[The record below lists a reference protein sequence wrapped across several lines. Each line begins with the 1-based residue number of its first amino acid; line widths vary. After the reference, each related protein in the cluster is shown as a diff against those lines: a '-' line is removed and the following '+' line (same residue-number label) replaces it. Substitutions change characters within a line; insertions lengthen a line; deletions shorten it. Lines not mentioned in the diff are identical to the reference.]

1 VKRRTSPGIVLRRWP
16 YSENSQVL
24 RILTPDVGT
33 VSLMAKGV
41 NRLKSGHLGVFDTWS
56 LVEIEFGGK
65 EGAEMLNLYRGSL
78 LDRMSGLAAGT
89 RRLAAAGVLA
99 ELAELGAPQGQ
110 ASPRLF
116 LWLQRWLQHLA
127 DGAAVDPVLC
137 AALLEGL
144 EEIGLNPGLTLPAD
158 PPEGTQLWFSP
169 AEGGLVAP
177 PDGQRPEQHAR
188 RLPPTDLDLLRRLKR
203 DPQIAL
209 TAACGDTGLCLTI
222 LGEFLHYHLERPPK
236 AWHLLHREGVPISS
250 AP

>member
-1 VKRRTSPGIVLRRWP
+1 MRRRTSPGIVLRRWP

-33 VSLMAKGV
+33 VSVMAKGV
-41 NRLKSGHLGVFDTWS
+41 NRLKSGHIGVFDTWS

-65 EGAEMLNLYRGSL
+65 QGAEMLNLYRGRL
-78 LDRMSGLAAGT
+78 LDRMSNLAT
-89 RRLAAAGVLA
+89 SPRRLAAAGVLA

-127 DGAAVDPVLC
+127 EGAPIDPVLC

-144 EEIGLNPGLTLPAD
+144 EELGLDPGLSISEDSA
-158 PPEGTQLWFSP
+158 EGAPLWFSP
-169 AEGGLVAP
+169 AAGGLVVP
-177 PDGQRPEQHAR
+177 LDGRRPEQHAR
-188 RLPPTDLDLLRRLKR
+188 CLPRKDLELLQTLKR
-203 DPQIAL
+203 DPEIAL
-209 TAACGDTGLCLTI
+209 SRDCGDPSLCLTI

-236 AWHLLHREGVPISS
+236 AWQMLHREGTHLSS
-250 AP
+250 TP